1 MYSQQGKISSISH
14 QGGKLKCNINI
25 KRNSNDTAVCRYN
38 DLTAGLGLEMYTMH
52 IYYLII
58 VVTF

>member
-14 QGGKLKCNINI
+14 QGGKLKHNINI
-25 KRNSNDTAVCRYN
+25 KRNSNDTVRRYN
-38 DLTAGLGLEMYTMH
+38 DLTAGLRLEMYTMH